1 MNYLALPT
9 VGVDGVVGVDRARRR
24 GGGRRHR
31 RRREGSSSSGG
42 SAGAIVEAVVVPA
55 DDGLD
60 GHRVGVAVRY
70 LQRYFCDG
78 NLNPVN
84 LWKTGY
90 CQPRGS
96 FSRTND
102 SIFGMAMDITQ
113 PPFFF

>member
-9 VGVDGVVGVDRARRR
+9 VGVDGIVGVDRARRR
-24 GGGRRHR
+24 GVGRRHR
-31 RRREGSSSSGG
+31 RRREGSASSGG
-42 SAGAIVEAVVVPA
+42 SASAIVEAVVVPA
-55 DDGLD
+55 DGLD

>member
-55 DDGLD
+55 DGLD

-70 LQRYFCDG
+70 LQVGEIFLRYP
-78 NLNPVN
+78 NPVN
-84 LWKTGY
+84 LWKTG
-90 CQPRGS
+90 
-96 FSRTND
+96 
-102 SIFGMAMDITQ
+102 
-113 PPFFF
+113 